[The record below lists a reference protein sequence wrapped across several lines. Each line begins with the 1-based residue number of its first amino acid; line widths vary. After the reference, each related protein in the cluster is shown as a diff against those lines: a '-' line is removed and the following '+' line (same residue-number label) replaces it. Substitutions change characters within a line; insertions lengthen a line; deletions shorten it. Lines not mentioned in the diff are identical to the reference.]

1 MLDNKAVV
9 SVSAE
14 TSGIDLAIKKVK
26 QLKLL
31 LQEVKDLAASL
42 DLKISV
48 NEQPITSARPEDV

>member
-14 TSGIDLAIKKVK
+14 TSEIDLAIKKVK

>member
-14 TSGIDLAIKKVK
+14 TSEIDLAIKKVR